1 MEVHQTSQ
9 EVRRNLSFLDK
20 KDLSSHISSW
30 SKEWLFKICKV
41 ISRHLPWP
49 WTMYPILLSSSFR
62 ALQGLG
68 PAYLSELS
76 SSCSGAVY
84 SPLCGSESTKCASEP
99 PSSVLRFPIHTL
111 HLLFPQPQ
119 MPFSSWWS
127 CPSFMSLVQ
136 LSILGSAHV
145 SPPERTSL
153 LTTLSSHPYQGEQFL
168 L

>member
-1 MEVHQTSQ
+1 M
-9 EVRRNLSFLDK
+9 RRNLSFLDK

-62 ALQGLG
+62 ALEGLG

-76 SSCSGAVY
+76 SSSPGAVC
-84 SPLCGSESTKCASEP
+84 SPLCGSESTRCAAEP
-99 PSSVLRFPIHTL
+99 PSSALRFTTHTL

-119 MPFSSWWS
+119 MPLSSDDRAPPPPGLFSSAFWARLMCHLLRALLSWPP
-127 CPSFMSLVQ
+127 CP
-136 LSILGSAHV
+136 
-145 SPPERTSL
+145 
-153 LTTLSSHPYQGEQFL
+153 LTLTGWVASTLIPL
-168 L
+168 